1 MLRDILKKIVYEEYQ
16 LENEIRYKNL
26 ISDQMKFLKKVQR
39 LMSFNVLER

>member
-1 MLRDILKKIVYEEYQ
+1 MLRDILEKITYKGCQ
-16 LENEIRYKNL
+16 LDSEIRYKNL